1 LHISQGSVVTVLK
14 QGGQTYKICSTF
26 PQDIACQIL
35 LKSVDVLQLFTKQQY
50 DVLKHIIVTKK
61 VSYRKQIVR

>member
-1 LHISQGSVVTVLK
+1 VDKLIT
-14 QGGQTYKICSTF
+14 ICSTF